1 MIIPDTNSQTF
12 LKVIDALGGEDY
24 AYYVFDVKHVEDKD
38 SNKKIQIALK
48 VHVPQSERLKAAD
61 SIQQALMSD
70 GLNVIRGTAKEPN
83 KAQLD
88 VYFPN
93 RDNKQLIRI
102 EIKPANS
109 AGSGGGAVATKIQ
122 ECGQC
127 LYAAMKMYCFPN
139 TPLTNGTGQYFTDE
153 HYSIAALHCD
163 IPGVN
168 IDEIK
173 SLPAEWKDSFM
184 IGANK
189 INELLSGSGYEFV
202 RGDSK
207 IDDGAIKNAFNR
219 IKDQAKPK
227 LASEDKWNPADIWI
241 VKKTE
246 KVNIIRKLNA
256 ENTIN
261 GVNALL
267 QELCASKELIG
278 VSLKKSDSTASLV
291 LKNGESAA
299 VRKKNSSATFN
310 KQKSTV
316 GIIFDNGKN
325 MKDEDKKYPMDVYIY
340 HGSGNFDKFQARNF
354 GGQTKG
360 DWKLELKGRLA
371 AQGKVQGSIVYD
383 LMKEIGATG
392 LPDIADWSKC
402 SPTTSKSAKDAITN
416 ELYNLLSEFNA
427 TGFSKAPKDKSNMI
441 SLINMRPQSWR
452 YSKLSGL
459 RLLKWL
465 STNNGTASQSI
476 KELYL
481 YAGSQS
487 EYSSVYYKLS

>member
-1 MIIPDTNSQTF
+1 MNIPDTNTKTF
-12 LKVIDALGGEDY
+12 LQVIDALGGDDY

-38 SNKKIQIALK
+38 SNKKIQIAIK
-48 VHVPQSERLKAAD
+48 VHVPQSERLRATEN
-61 SIQQALMSD
+61 IQQALIGD
-70 GLNVIRGTAKEPN
+70 GLDVIRGTTKEPN
-83 KAQLD
+83 KPQLD

-93 RDNKQLIRI
+93 RTPRQLIRI
-102 EIKPANS
+102 EIKPSNS
-109 AGSGGGAVATKIQ
+109 AGSGGGAAATKIQ

-127 LYAAMKMYCFPN
+127 LYAAMKMYRFPN
-139 TPLTNGTGQYFTDE
+139 ENLVNGNRQFFTDE
-153 HYSIAALHCD
+153 DYAVAASHCD
-163 IPGVN
+163 IPGVK

-173 SLPAEWKDSFM
+173 ALPIEWKESFM
-184 IGANK
+184 VGANK
-189 INELLSGSGYEFV
+189 IHDLLGGSGYEFV
-202 RGDSK
+202 RGDDK

-219 IKDQAKPK
+219 VKDQAKPK
-227 LASEDKWNPADIWI
+227 LASEDKWNPADIWA
-241 VKKTE
+241 VKKSE
-246 KVNIIRKLNA
+246 KANIIKKLNA

-267 QELCASKELIG
+267 QELCASKQLVGI
-278 VSLKKSDSTASLV
+278 SLKKSDSTASLV

-299 VRKKNSSATFN
+299 ERKKNSSVTFN
-310 KQKSTV
+310 KQKSITSV
-316 GIIFDNGKN
+316 IFDNGKN
-325 MKDEDKKYPMDVYIY
+325 MKDEDKKFPMDVYIY

-402 SPTTSKSAKDAITN
+402 SPTASKSVKDAITN

-427 TGFSKAPKDKSNMI
+427 TGFSKAPKDKNNMI

-465 STNNGTASQSI
+465 SANNGTAAQCI

-487 EYSSVYYKLS
+487 DYSSVYYKLS

>member
-1 MIIPDTNSQTF
+1 MNIPDTNTKTF
-12 LKVIDALGGEDY
+12 LQVIDALGGEEY
-24 AYYVFDVKHVEDKD
+24 SYYVFDIKHVEDKD
-38 SNKKIQIALK
+38 SDKKIQIAIK
-48 VHVPQSERLKAAD
+48 INVPQSERLRAATN
-61 SIQQALMSD
+61 IQQALISD
-70 GLNVIRGTAKEPN
+70 GLNVIRGTVKEPT
-83 KAQLD
+83 KPQLD

-93 RDNKQLIRI
+93 RDNKQIIRI

-109 AGSGGGAVATKIQ
+109 AGSGGGAAATKIQ

-127 LYAAMKMYCFPN
+127 LYAAMKMYSFPN
-139 TPLTNGTGQYFTDE
+139 APLTNGSRQYFTDE
-153 HYSIAALHCD
+153 HYSIAASHCD
-163 IPGVN
+163 IPGVKL
-168 IDEIK
+168 DEIM

-184 IGANK
+184 MGANK
-189 INELLSGSGYEFV
+189 IHQLLGGSGYEFV
-202 RGDSK
+202 RGDDK

-219 IKDQAKPK
+219 VKDQAKPK
-227 LASEDKWNPADIWI
+227 LASEDKWNPADIWA
-241 VKKTE
+241 VKKTA
-246 KVNIIRKLNA
+246 KANIIKKLNA
-256 ENTIN
+256 ENTIGGLN
-261 GVNALL
+261 ELL
-267 QELCASKELIG
+267 QELCISKELVGI
-278 VSLKKSDSTASLV
+278 SLKKSDSTASLV
-291 LKNGESAA
+291 LKNAESAA

-310 KQKSTV
+310 KQKSTS

-383 LMKEIGATG
+383 IMKDSGASG
-392 LPDIADWSKC
+392 LPDIAEWSKC
-402 SPTTSKSAKDAITN
+402 SPTASKTVKDAITN
-416 ELYNLLSEFNA
+416 ELYNLLSDFSA
-427 TGFSKAPKDKSNMI
+427 TGLSTAPKDKNNMI

-465 STNNGTASQSI
+465 SANTTTASDCIQQ
-476 KELYL
+476 LYL

-487 EYSSVYYKLS
+487 DSSSVYYKLS

>member
-1 MIIPDTNSQTF
+1 MIIPDTNTQTF
-12 LKVIDALGGEDY
+12 LKVIDALGGDDY

-48 VHVPQSERLKAAD
+48 VHVPQSERIKATEN
-61 SIQQALMSD
+61 IQNALMDD
-70 GLNVIRGTAKEPN
+70 GLNVTRGTTKEPN
-83 KAQLD
+83 KPQLD
-88 VYFPN
+88 VYFPD

-102 EIKPANS
+102 EIKPENS
-109 AGSGGGAVATKIQ
+109 AGSGGGAAATKIQ

-139 TPLTNGTGQYFTDE
+139 VDLVNGDRQYFTDD
-153 HYSIAALHCD
+153 HYKTAASHCD
-163 IPGVN
+163 IPGVK

-173 SLPAEWKDSFM
+173 ALPMEWKESFM

-189 INELLSGSGYEFV
+189 INEILVGNDYEFV

-219 IKDQAKPK
+219 VKDQAKPK
-227 LASEDKWNPADIWI
+227 LASEDKWNPADIWV
-241 VKKTE
+241 VKKS
-246 KVNIIRKLNA
+246 KKADIIKKLNA
-256 ENTIN
+256 EQTIN
-261 GVNALL
+261 GLNQLL
-267 QELCASKELIG
+267 QELSASKDLVGI
-278 VSLKKSDSTASLV
+278 SLKKSDSGASLV
-291 LKNGESAA
+291 LKNAESAS
-299 VRKKNSSATFN
+299 VRKRNSAAAFQ
-310 KQKSTV
+310 KQKTV
-316 GIIFDNGKN
+316 TSVIFDNGKN
-325 MKDEDKKYPMDVYIY
+325 MRDEDKKFPMDVYLY
-340 HGSGNFDKFQARNF
+340 HGSGMYDRFQARNF

-383 LMKEIGATG
+383 LMSEIGCTN
-392 LPDIADWSKC
+392 LPSIADWTKC
-402 SPTTSKSAKDAITN
+402 SPTASKAIKDSITN
-416 ELYNLLSEFNA
+416 EIYDLLFQFNA
-427 TGFSKAPKDKSNMI
+427 SGFSKAPKDKNNMI
-441 SLINMRPQSWR
+441 SMINMRPQSWR

-465 STNNGTASQSI
+465 DSNNTKADDVM

-487 EYSSVYYKLS
+487 DYSSVYYKLS

>member
-38 SNKKIQIALK
+38 SNKKIQIAIK
-48 VHVPQSERLKAAD
+48 VHVSQSERLKATD
-61 SIQQALMSD
+61 SIQQALISD
-70 GLNVIRGTAKEPN
+70 GLNVIRGTTKKPN
-83 KAQLD
+83 KTQLD

-93 RDNKQLIRI
+93 RNNKELIRI
-102 EIKPANS
+102 EIKPSNS
-109 AGSGGGAVATKIQ
+109 AGSGGGAAATLIQ

-139 TPLTNGTGQYFTDE
+139 IPLTNGTRQYFTDD
-153 HYSIAALHCD
+153 HYSIAASNCD
-163 IPGVN
+163 IPGVK

-189 INELLSGSGYEFV
+189 IYELLGRSGYEFV
-202 RGDSK
+202 RGDSQ

-219 IKDQAKPK
+219 VKGQAKPK
-227 LASEDKWNPADIWI
+227 LASESKWNSADIWI
-241 VKKTE
+241 VEKTA
-246 KVNIIRKLNA
+246 KANIIKKLNA
-256 ENTIN
+256 ENTI
-261 GVNALL
+261 GGLNALL
-267 QELCASKELIG
+267 QELCTSKELVGI
-278 VSLKKSDSTASLV
+278 SLKKSDSTASLV
-291 LKNGESAA
+291 LKNAESAA

-310 KQKSTV
+310 KQKSTS

-325 MKDEDKKYPMDVYIY
+325 MKDQDKKYPMDVYIY

-354 GGQTKG
+354 GGKTEG

-371 AQGKVQGSIVYD
+371 AQGKVQGSIVYAI
-383 LMKEIGATG
+383 MKDSGASG
-392 LPDIADWSKC
+392 LPDIAEWSKC
-402 SPTTSKSAKDAITN
+402 SPTASKSVKDAITN
-416 ELYNLLSEFNA
+416 ELYNLLSY
-427 TGFSKAPKDKSNMI
+427 FSAIGLSTAPKDKNNMI

-465 STNNGTASQSI
+465 SANTTTASDCI
-476 KELYL
+476 KQLYL

-487 EYSSVYYKLS
+487 DSSSIYYELS